1 MANREHPAS
10 KTQLRKAEELGIDTS
25 DTPGYT
31 TLGARLESVGWNA
44 KGTER
49 MDEYSAPV
57 ASLAIESRGRW
68 NALTTKEKRAIH
80 RASGMRELAQIEG
93 RNQDG
98 ETTPYDQSNFG
109 HENMR

>member
-10 KTQLRKAEELGIDTS
+10 KTQLRKAAELGIDTG

-31 TLGARLESVGWNA
+31 TLGARLEAAGWNA
-44 KGTER
+44 KGTEQ
-49 MDEYSAPV
+49 MDEYSHFT
-57 ASLAIESRGRW
+57 ASQAIESRDRW
-68 NALTTKEKRAIH
+68 NALTAKEKRAIH
-80 RASGMRELAQIEG
+80 RGQYFANERHD
-93 RNQDG
+93 QDG